1 MKELISLRF
10 TAGDK
15 EELKVVLTRKPT
27 ETLVL
32 PGERFVQRR
41 ENSEQKRPQRLREGS
56 ELDIMASY

>member
-15 EELKVVLTRKPT
+15 EELKVVLTRKPA

>member
-32 PGERFVQRR
+32 LGERFVQRR